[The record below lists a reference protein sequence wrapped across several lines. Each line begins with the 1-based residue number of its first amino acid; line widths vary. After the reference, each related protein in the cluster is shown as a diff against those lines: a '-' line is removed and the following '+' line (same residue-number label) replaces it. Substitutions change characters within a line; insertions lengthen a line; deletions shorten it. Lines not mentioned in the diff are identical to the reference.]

1 MSEETGDSILKSQGL
16 MTQKELVVGAV
27 YQTRRGLVMY
37 IGPTKDPHIVL
48 VQFVTEKTYFSPVG
62 GIKMD
67 TMGAI
72 GFESEVRTNL

>member
-1 MSEETGDSILKSQGL
+1 MSDESDNILKSQGL

-37 IGPTKDPHIVL
+37 IGPTQDPHVVL
-48 VQFVTEKTYFSPVG
+48 VQWVSEKTYFSPVG

-72 GFESEVRTNL
+72 GFESKVKTNL